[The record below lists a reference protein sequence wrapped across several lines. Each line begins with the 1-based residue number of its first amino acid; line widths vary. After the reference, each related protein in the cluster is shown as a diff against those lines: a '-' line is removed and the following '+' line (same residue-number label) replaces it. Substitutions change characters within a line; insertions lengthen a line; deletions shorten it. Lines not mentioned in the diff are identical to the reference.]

1 METTKTTTQI
11 LGGDYKK
18 WWGKKDRKPKKNSA
32 RRRFHETWLLRNFC
46 YWLSLSILYFWF
58 KIDRLNVVKICQFH
72 ICPAN
77 ENIKWC
83 FKEVKL
89 CGYSLQ
95 KQRPSTAVI
104 CLIFVMATAE
114 HTGLNLNSFPLKLLR
129 PFEYGMQ
136 SFGLRFQELA
146 FIYRTLWNFK
156 GFQQVRN
163 KTRNCLS

>member
-1 METTKTTTQI
+1 MTIKNNGEKRQKAKEK
-11 LGGDYKK
+11 L
-18 WWGKKDRKPKKNSA
+18 RKQKISWN
-32 RRRFHETWLLRNFC
+32 FWLLIIFC

-72 ICPAN
+72 ICPAG

-83 FKEVKL
+83 FQEVRL
-89 CGYSLQ
+89 CGYSSQ
-95 KQRPSTAVI
+95 KQRPSTALM
-104 CLIFVMATAE
+104 CLIFVRTTAE
-114 HTGLNLNSFPLKLLR
+114 HTGLNLNSLLLKLLR

-136 SFGLRFQELA
+136 SFGLRFQELT
-146 FIYRTLWNFK
+146 FIYSTLWNLK